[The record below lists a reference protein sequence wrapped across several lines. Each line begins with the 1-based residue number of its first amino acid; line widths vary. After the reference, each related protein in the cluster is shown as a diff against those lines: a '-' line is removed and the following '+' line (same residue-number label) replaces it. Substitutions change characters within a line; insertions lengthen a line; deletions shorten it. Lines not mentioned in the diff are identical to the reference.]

1 MMMSLLRFW
10 VRLSAS
16 AIAFLLL
23 LVFVIR
29 VFAPGNPDTATLFQ
43 MLAVIQPVLDTAVII
58 LSWPVQQVCQ
68 WVQHFLP
75 VAWQDGFPVTSAAWC
90 AQALVDA
97 FLQLPGMMASPLT
110 PALLDVHYESRFPG
124 VLDWRLILSIAFWGW
139 VESLFLKGIN
149 IVDARLYRHQI
160 RQRDEAL
167 LRSFQTE
174 SDDSGVREQQAAA
187 QKNLL
192 FNQVV
197 SGLKSEIS
205 ALNKSVNLD
214 PLTQLFNRG
223 YLDVYLDAELNKAR
237 WNGSVLAVLLLDVD
251 NFKQINDH
259 YGHASGDEVLQKV
272 ASVLLNIKPP
282 QGKAL
287 AFRYGGEELVLVLT
301 NTSPV
306 EAEQVAETARVYI
319 QKLKLDM
326 APDHPISASVGC
338 CTLQFSE
345 TLAQMALTSADLL
358 AKADELMYQAK
369 QTGKNRVVTNTFG

>member
-1 MMMSLLRFW
+1 MMRLLRFL
-10 VRLSAS
+10 VRLTAS
-16 AIAFLLL
+16 SIAFLLL

-29 VFAPGNPDTATLFQ
+29 VFAPGNADTAAVFK
-43 MLAVIQPVLDTAVII
+43 MLSLIQPVLDTAVMI
-58 LSWPVQQVCQ
+58 LTWPVQQVCQ
-68 WVQHFLP
+68 WGQHFLP
-75 VAWQDGFPVTSAAWC
+75 VSWQSGFPVTSAAWC
-90 AQALVDA
+90 AQVVVDA
-97 FLQLPGMMASPLT
+97 FLQLPGMLASPLG
-110 PALLDVHYESRFPG
+110 PPLLDVSYDSQFPG
-124 VLDWRLILSIAFWGW
+124 VLDWRLLLSVVFWGW
-139 VESLFLKGIN
+139 VESLVLQGVN

-205 ALNKSVNLD
+205 ALNKTVNLD

-223 YLDVYLDAELNKAR
+223 YLDIYLDAELNKAR
-237 WNGSVLAVLLLDVD
+237 WNGSTLAVLLLDVD
-251 NFKQINDH
+251 NFKTVNDR
-259 YGHASGDEVLQKV
+259 YGHASGDELLQKV
-272 ASVLLNIKPP
+272 ASVLSNIKSP
-282 QGKAL
+282 QGKAV
-287 AFRYGGEELVLVLT
+287 AFRYGGEELVVVLT
-301 NTSPV
+301 NTSPTV
-306 EAEQVAETARVYI
+306 AQQVAETARVYI

-326 APDHPISASVGC
+326 APDHPISASFGC

-345 TLAQMALTSADLL
+345 ALAQIALTSADLL

-369 QTGKNRVVTNTFG
+369 QTGKNRVVANTFG

>member
-43 MLAVIQPVLDTAVII
+43 MLAVIQPVLDTAVMI
-58 LSWPVQQVCQ
+58 LNWPVQQVCQ
-68 WVQHFLP
+68 WGQHFLP
-75 VAWQDGFPVTSAAWC
+75 LAWQSGFPVTSAAWC
-90 AQALVDA
+90 AQALVDG
-97 FLQLPGMMASPLT
+97 FLQLPGMMTSPLA

-124 VLDWRLILSIAFWGW
+124 MLDWRLILSIAFWGW
-139 VESLFLKGIN
+139 VESLFLQGIN

-160 RQRDEAL
+160 RQRDKAL
-167 LRSFQTE
+167 LRSFQKD
-174 SDDSGVREQQAAA
+174 SDGSGVREQQAAA
-187 QKNLL
+187 QNNRL

-197 SGLKSEIS
+197 RGLNSEIP
-205 ALNKSVNLD
+205 ALNQTVNLD

-237 WNGSVLAVLLLDVD
+237 WNGSALAVLLLDVD

-282 QGKAL
+282 QGKAK

-301 NTSPV
+301 NTSPTV
-306 EAEQVAETARVYI
+306 AQQVAETARVYI
-319 QKLKLDM
+319 QKLKMDA
-326 APDHPISASVGC
+326 APEHPISASVGC

-345 TLAQMALTSADLL
+345 ALAQMALTSADLL
-358 AKADELMYQAK
+358 AKADALMNQAK
-369 QTGKNRVVTNTFG
+369 QSGKNRVVANTFG

>member
-1 MMMSLLRFW
+1 MMMSLPRFL

-16 AIAFLLL
+16 CIAFLLV

-29 VFAPGNPDTATLFQ
+29 VFAPGNPDTAAFFQ
-43 MLAVIQPVLDTAVII
+43 LLALIQPVLDTAALI
-58 LSWPVQQVCQ
+58 LSWPVQQICQ

-75 VAWQDGFPVTSAAWC
+75 TAWQGGFPVSSAAGC
-90 AQALVDA
+90 AQALVDG
-97 FLQLPGMMASPLT
+97 FLQLPGMMTSPLA
-110 PALLDVHYESRFPG
+110 PALLDVHYESQFPG
-124 VLDWRLILSIAFWGW
+124 VLDWRLLLSVAFWGW
-139 VESLFLKGIN
+139 VESLFLKGLN

-167 LRSFQTE
+167 LRSFQGGEARSEEPSVAT
-174 SDDSGVREQQAAA
+174 S
-187 QKNLL
+187 KNLL

-197 SGLKSEIS
+197 RGLKNEIS
-205 ALNKSVNLD
+205 ALNQSVNLD

-223 YLDVYLDAELNKAR
+223 YLDVYLDAELQKAR
-237 WNGSVLAVLLLDVD
+237 WNGSALAVLLLDVD

-282 QGKAL
+282 QGKAM
-287 AFRYGGEELVLVLT
+287 AFRYGGEELVVVLT

-319 QKLKLDM
+319 QKLKLDL
-326 APDHPISASVGC
+326 APEHSISASVGC

-358 AKADELMYQAK
+358 AKADALMYQAK
-369 QTGKNRVVTNTFG
+369 QTGKNRVVANTFG